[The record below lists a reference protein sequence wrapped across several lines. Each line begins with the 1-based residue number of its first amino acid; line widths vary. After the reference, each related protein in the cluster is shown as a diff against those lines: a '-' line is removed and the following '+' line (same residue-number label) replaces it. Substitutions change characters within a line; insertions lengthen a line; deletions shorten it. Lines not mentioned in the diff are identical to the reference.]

1 MINDIISILK
11 FIDKL
16 QARKIYHRIRCTRS
30 DAISIDVDV
39 PGERWEI
46 DFLEDGTVDVEIF
59 KSDGTI
65 YGMSKIDELFERFS
79 D

>member
-1 MINDIISILK
+1 MINDIARILRL
-11 FIDKL
+11 IHKL
-16 QARKIYHRIRCTRS
+16 EDRKIYHTIRCTRP

-59 KSDGTI
+59 ESDGTM